1 MASFIIKTKDKKNK
15 DLFWMIKLSY
25 YLIFYIIL
33 YYCQAEI
40 SSNKCIQTII
50 KVQVM

>member
-1 MASFIIKTKDKKNK
+1 MASFNIKTKDKKTK
-15 DLFWMIKLSY
+15 DLFLTIKLLY
-25 YLIFYIIL
+25 FLISYIIL